1 MDYLSGLLKEIFS
14 TYIEIAPYL
23 LIGLSFAGLLHILF
37 NKDFI
42 LNHLG
47 KNDFWSVLKASVLG
61 VPLPLCSCGVIPTAL
76 HLRKQKASMGATLS
90 FLISTPQTGV
100 DSIIATYGMMGPIFA
115 IFRPVFAFIM
125 GIAGGIA
132 ANIFDKDK
140 LDIKKM
146 EAEGSS
152 CVTCDETE
160 PHDHTFREKLN
171 SGVKYAYM
179 EFLDDISLQL
189 VFGIIL
195 AGIIS
200 FIIPDNFFLKYGGD
214 GLAGMLIMMA
224 FAIPLYVCATAS
236 IPIAVSLMLKGLSP
250 GAALV
255 FLIAGPATN
264 IATITLIGRA
274 LGRKM
279 VIIYLSVIAVFAL
292 LGGYL
297 LNFIFSF
304 MGEKI
309 ISQGL
314 HHHESTSIVFQV
326 LIAIFSLL
334 LIASIVRKIR
344 GKFGRSECNC
354 NDHESTESDMNST
367 RFKVEGMTCNHCVM
381 HVENT
386 IKEVAGVE
394 KVEVSLNEKTAVISG
409 DFSEQDVISAI
420 NQAGYKASI

>member
-1 MDYLSGLLKEIFS
+1 MDYLLGLLKEIYS
-14 TYIEIAPYL
+14 TYMEIAPYL
-23 LIGLSFAGLLHILF
+23 LIGLTFAGLLHILF

-47 KNDFWSVLKASVLG
+47 KNNFWSVLKASILG

-76 HLRKQKASMGATLS
+76 YLRKQKASQGATLS
-90 FLISTPQTGV
+90 FLISTPQTGI

-125 GIAGGIA
+125 GIAGGIT
-132 ANIFDKDK
+132 ANLFDQDK
-140 LDIKKM
+140 FEIKKM
-146 EAEGSS
+146 EAEGFS
-152 CVTCDETE
+152 CVTCTDTKTHE
-160 PHDHTFREKLN
+160 HTFWEKLN
-171 SGVKYAYM
+171 SGVRYAYI

-189 VFGIIL
+189 VFGIVL

-200 FIIPDNFFLKYGGD
+200 FIIPDNFFQKYGGD
-214 GLAGMLIMMA
+214 GLLGMLFMMA

-279 VIIYLSVIAVFAL
+279 VIIYLSVIAIFSL

-297 LNFIFSF
+297 LNFIYSF
-304 MGEKI
+304 MGENI
-309 ISQGL
+309 ISQGI
-314 HHHESTSIVFQV
+314 HYHTSSGIIFQI
-326 LIAIFSLL
+326 LIAVFSLIL
-334 LIASIVRKIR
+334 LASIIRKIS
-344 GKFGRSECNC
+344 GKFGHHHH
-354 NDHESTESDMNST
+354 DHGSMELDVNNTIFN
-367 RFKVEGMTCNHCVM
+367 VEGMTCNHCVM
-381 HVENT
+381 HVENA
-386 IKEVAGVE
+386 IKEVAGVKE
-394 KVEVSLNEKTAVISG
+394 VDVSLNEKKAVITG
-409 DFSEQDVISAI
+409 EFSDQDVITAI
-420 NQAGYKASI
+420 EKAGYKASI